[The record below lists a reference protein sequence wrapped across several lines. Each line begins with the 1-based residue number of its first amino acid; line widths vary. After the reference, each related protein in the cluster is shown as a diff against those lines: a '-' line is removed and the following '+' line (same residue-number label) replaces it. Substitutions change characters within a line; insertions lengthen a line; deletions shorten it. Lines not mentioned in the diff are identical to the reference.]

1 MSRGVTAAR
10 RAADE
15 LRKAILSGEMVPGQR
30 LVEVE
35 LAETYGVTR
44 ASLRQALLDLAAEG
58 LVERIPNRG
67 ARVRVVPIEEAIAIT
82 ECRMVLEGL
91 CAAKAAER
99 ATDDD
104 IARLRGLGDEMQA
117 AVAAGEPLKY
127 SQLNQAM
134 HRLVLEMSG
143 QKAAA
148 ELIDRLRAQL
158 IRHQYKLALQP
169 GRPAV
174 SLPQHLAIIESIAN
188 RDPEA
193 AEVAARRHVD
203 SVISAMRKA

>member
-174 SLPQHLAIIESIAN
+174 SLPQHLAIIESIAD
-188 RDPEA
+188 RDSEA